1 MRYQP
6 INRQLFI
13 DNRDRLK
20 KHINPKSVAVFN
32 SNDVMP
38 TSADGIHPFKQ
49 NTDLFYLTGIDQ
61 QETILLICPDAVL
74 EKHREILFIRYTNDE
89 IAIWEG
95 QQLTKEEATQIS
107 GIKTVFWTTDFK
119 RIFNEIII
127 ENRNIYLNTN
137 EHLRADTT
145 VETRDARF
153 LKWCRNTFPLHQY
166 ERLAPLMRRLRTVKS
181 AEETQQIRHACDIT
195 DKAFRRILG
204 MIRPGIWE
212 FEIEAEIVYEF
223 LKNRSRGSAYEP
235 IIASGAGSCVLHYTA
250 NNRQCMDGDLVLMDF
265 GAEYANYAADV
276 TRTVPVSGHFT
287 KRQKDVYNAVLRVQ
301 KAAINLLRPGNTL
314 EDYNKEVGK
323 IMEAELI
330 ALGLLDADE
339 VQNQDEE
346 APLYRKYFM
355 HGTSHHLGLDVHD
368 VGNRHRAFEAGMV
381 FSCEPGIYIIDEKIG
396 IRIENDIL
404 ITEDGPVDLT
414 KNIPVEADEIESLM
428 KTLMKN

>member
-74 EKHREILFIRYTNDE
+74 KKYQEILFIRYTNDE

-95 QQLTKEEATQIS
+95 QQLTKEEAVEIS
-107 GIKTVFWTTDFK
+107 GIKTVFWTKDFE
-119 RIFNEIII
+119 RIFNEVIA

-153 LKWCRNTFPLHQY
+153 LKWCRNAFPLHQY

-181 AEETQQIRHACDIT
+181 AEEIQQIRHACDIT

-212 FEIEAEIVYEF
+212 FEIEAEIVCEF
-223 LKNRSRGSAYEP
+223 LKKP
-235 IIASGAGSCVLHYTA
+235 FAG
-250 NNRQCMDGDLVLMDF
+250 
-265 GAEYANYAADV
+265 
-276 TRTVPVSGHFT
+276 
-287 KRQKDVYNAVLRVQ
+287 
-301 KAAINLLRPGNTL
+301 
-314 EDYNKEVGK
+314 
-323 IMEAELI
+323 
-330 ALGLLDADE
+330 
-339 VQNQDEE
+339 
-346 APLYRKYFM
+346 
-355 HGTSHHLGLDVHD
+355 
-368 VGNRHRAFEAGMV
+368 
-381 FSCEPGIYIIDEKIG
+381 FSI
-396 IRIENDIL
+396 
-404 ITEDGPVDLT
+404 
-414 KNIPVEADEIESLM
+414 
-428 KTLMKN
+428 

>member
-1 MRYQP
+1 MRYFP
-6 INRQLFI
+6 VNSQLFI

-20 KHINPKSVAVFN
+20 KYLNPNSVAVFN
-32 SNDVMP
+32 SNDVLP

-49 NTDLFYLTGIDQ
+49 NPDLFYLTGIDQ

-74 EKHREILFIRYTNDE
+74 EKHREILFIRYTNEE

-95 QQLTKEEATQIS
+95 QQLSKENATEVS
-107 GIKTVFWTTDFK
+107 GIRTVFWTTEFE
-119 RIFNEIII
+119 RIFKELVS
-127 ENRNIYLNTN
+127 ENRNIYLNSN

-153 LKWCRNTFPLHQY
+153 LKWCKNAFPLHQY
-166 ERLAPLMRRLRTVKS
+166 ERIAPIMCRLRTVKS
-181 AEETQQIRHACDIT
+181 AEEIQQIRHACDIT
-195 DKAFRRILG
+195 NKAFRRILG
-204 MIRPGIWE
+204 IIRPGIWE

-250 NNRQCMDGDLVLMDF
+250 NDRQCADGDLLLMDF

-276 TRTVPVSGHFT
+276 TRTVPINGRFSE
-287 KRQKDVYNAVLRVQ
+287 RQKDVYNAVLRVQ
-301 KAAINLLRPGNTL
+301 KAAIDLLRPGNTI
-314 EDYNKEVGK
+314 ETYNKEVGR

-330 ALGLLDADE
+330 ALNLLDANE
-339 VQNQDEE
+339 VKNQDRET
-346 APLYRKYFM
+346 PLYRKYFM

-368 VGNRHRAFEAGMV
+368 VGSRHLAFEAGMV
-381 FSCEPGIYIIDEKIG
+381 FTCEPGIYVRDEEIG

-404 ITEDGPVDLT
+404 ITKDGPVDLT
-414 KNIPVEADEIESLM
+414 KDIPNEADEIESLM
-428 KTLMKN
+428 NPR

>member
-1 MRYQP
+1 MRYFP
-6 INRQLFI
+6 VNSQLFI

-20 KHINPKSVAVFN
+20 KYLNPNSVAVFN
-32 SNDVMP
+32 SNDVLP

-49 NTDLFYLTGIDQ
+49 NPDLFYLTGIDQ

-74 EKHREILFIRYTNDE
+74 EKHREILFIRYTNEE

-95 QQLTKEEATQIS
+95 QQLSKENATEVS
-107 GIKTVFWTTDFK
+107 GIRTVFWTTEFE
-119 RIFNEIII
+119 RIFKEIVI
-127 ENRNIYLNTN
+127 ENRNIYLNSN

-153 LKWCRNTFPLHQY
+153 LKWCKNAFPLHQY
-166 ERLAPLMRRLRTVKS
+166 ERIAPIMCRLRTVKS
-181 AEETQQIRHACDIT
+181 AEEIQQIRHACDIT
-195 DKAFRRILG
+195 NKAFRRILG
-204 MIRPGIWE
+204 IIRPGIWE

-250 NNRQCMDGDLVLMDF
+250 NDRQCADGDLLLMDF

-276 TRTVPVSGHFT
+276 TRTVPVNGRFS

-301 KAAINLLRPGNTL
+301 KAAINLLRPGNTI
-314 EDYNKEVGK
+314 ETYNKEVGR

-330 ALGLLDADE
+330 ALNLLDANE
-339 VQNQDEE
+339 VKNQDRET
-346 APLYRKYFM
+346 PLYRKYFM

-368 VGNRHRAFEAGMV
+368 VGSRHLAFEAGMV
-381 FSCEPGIYIIDEKIG
+381 FTCEPGIYVRNEEIG

-404 ITEDGPVDLT
+404 ITKDGPVDLT
-414 KNIPVEADEIESLM
+414 KDIPNEADEIESLM
-428 KTLMKN
+428 NPR